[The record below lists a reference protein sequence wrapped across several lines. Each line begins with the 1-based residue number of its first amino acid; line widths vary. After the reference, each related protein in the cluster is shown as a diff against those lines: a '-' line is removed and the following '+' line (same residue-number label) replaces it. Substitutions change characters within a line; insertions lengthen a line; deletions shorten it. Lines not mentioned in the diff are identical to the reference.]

1 MVMSSKSTG
10 DLGESLAREYLENN
24 GYRIL
29 DTNYRCPGGEIDIV
43 ARQDDFL
50 VFVEV
55 RTRTNLNFGSPEE
68 SVTPAK
74 KGRLIA
80 TALHYRQSHYNMPAS
95 WRIDFIG
102 VMLDPKGS
110 PPRIDHI
117 PNAITG

>member
-1 MVMSSKSTG
+1 MSNKSTG
-10 DLGESLAREYLENN
+10 DLGESLAREYLVKK

-29 DTNYRCPGGEIDIV
+29 DTNYRCREGEVDIV

-55 RTRTNLNFGSPEE
+55 RTRTSLNFGSPEE

-80 TALHYRQSHYNMPAS
+80 TALHYRQGHYNMPAS
-95 WRIDFIG
+95 WRIDFVGI
-102 VMLDPKGS
+102 MLDPKGG

>member
-1 MVMSSKSTG
+1 MSNKSTG
-10 DLGESLAREYLENN
+10 DLGKSLAREYLENK

-29 DTNYRCPGGEIDIV
+29 DTNYRCPQGEVDIV

-55 RTRTNLNFGSPEE
+55 RTRTSLNYGSPEE

-74 KGRLIA
+74 KDRLIA
-80 TALHYRQSHYNMPAS
+80 TALHYRQGHYNMPAS
-95 WRIDFIG
+95 WRIDFVG
-102 VMLDPKGS
+102 VMLNPKDG
-110 PPRIDHI
+110 PPRIEHI

>member
-1 MVMSSKSTG
+1 MSNKSIG
-10 DLGESLAREYLENN
+10 DLGESLARGFLESK

-50 VFVEV
+50 VFIEV
-55 RTRTNLNFGSPEE
+55 RTRTSLDFGSPEE

-80 TALHYRQSHYNMPAS
+80 TAQHYRQGHYNMPAS
-95 WRIDFIG
+95 WCIDFIG
-102 VMLDPKGS
+102 IMLHPRGG
-110 PPRIDHI
+110 PPGIDHI

>member
-1 MVMSSKSTG
+1 MSNKSTG
-10 DLGESLAREYLENN
+10 DRGESLAREYLEQQ

-29 DTNYRCPGGEIDIV
+29 DTNYRGPGGEIDIV
-43 ARQDDFL
+43 ARDDDFL
-50 VFVEV
+50 VFIEV
-55 RTRTNLNFGSPEE
+55 RTRSSLDYGSPEE

-80 TALHYRQSHYNMPAS
+80 TAQHYRQGHYNMPAS

-102 VMLDPKGS
+102 IMLDPRGG
-110 PPRIDHI
+110 PPQIDHI

>member
-1 MVMSSKSTG
+1 MSNKSTG
-10 DLGESLAREYLENN
+10 DLGERLAREYLESR

-29 DTNYRCPGGEIDIV
+29 DTNYRCPRGEVDIV

-55 RTRTNLNFGSPEE
+55 RTRTSLNYGSPEE

-80 TALHYRQSHYNMPAS
+80 TAQHYRQGHYNMPAS
-95 WRIDFIG
+95 WRIDFVG
-102 VMLDPKGS
+102 VMLDPKGG

>member
-1 MVMSSKSTG
+1 MSNKSTG
-10 DLGESLAREYLENN
+10 DRGESLAREYLENK

-29 DTNYRCPGGEIDIV
+29 ATNYRCREGEVDIV

-55 RTRTNLNFGSPEE
+55 RTRTSHNFGSPEE
-68 SVTPAK
+68 SVTAAK

-80 TALHYRQSHYNMPAS
+80 TALHYRQGHYNMPAS
-95 WRIDFIG
+95 WRIDFVGI
-102 VMLDPKGS
+102 MLDPKGG
-110 PPRIDHI
+110 PHRIDHI